1 MIAAEKRWSAVRI
14 TLQGTLIYVC
24 LLLLGVLRAWADFDL
39 AKPLTWAYLGM
50 PMISF
55 VGIGILY
62 LWMENR
68 KQQA

>member
-1 MIAAEKRWSAVRI
+1 V
-14 TLQGTLIYVC
+14 G
-24 LLLLGVLRAWADFDL
+24 LLLLGVWRAWADFDP

-50 PMISF
+50 LTISF

-68 KQQA
+68 KRSA